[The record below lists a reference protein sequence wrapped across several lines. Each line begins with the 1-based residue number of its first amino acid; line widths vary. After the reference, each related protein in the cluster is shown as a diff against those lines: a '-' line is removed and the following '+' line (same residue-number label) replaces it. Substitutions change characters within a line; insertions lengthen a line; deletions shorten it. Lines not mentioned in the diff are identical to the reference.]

1 MLRGLVQDTRH
12 ALRSYAARPFTA
24 ISIVLTMALGM
35 SAVAASFSVVNA
47 VLLAP
52 LPFADPDRLAI
63 VWEDGT
69 RRGSDPSE
77 PASAPNVDDWRTAT
91 DVVEELAIARNVTA
105 MVSSKDAN
113 ISPLAHRVSSNY
125 FRVLGAAPL
134 LGRTFAPAEDTA
146 PARVAVL
153 SYGLWQRVFGGD
165 PNVVGT
171 RVVIDDAA
179 YEVIG
184 VMPAGFYTLNSFPTQ
199 PQLWLPLSRAS
210 LGEDRAARR
219 LVAIARLKPGITLAQ
234 ANDRL
239 NQIAAGLADRYPDT
253 NRGWG
258 VSVRPVREHFAGD
271 LRRPLFY
278 LAISAA
284 IVLALAG
291 FNTMSLLLAHATR
304 RLNEFGIRIALGAPT
319 ARICWAVV
327 VECLLLTGSGGV
339 LGLWMAS
346 LAAPRLVSLVPERVA
361 QPFVAEIG
369 LDWRVVAFTA
379 IATVLTGVLC
389 GAAVCAQI
397 FKGRAATAL
406 IIRSRR
412 STATTFQIRVQQG
425 IVIIAVALSVGLV
438 LGASL
443 LLVTYRN
450 YERLPAGLRPDNLVV
465 MHTALRGTGLDS
477 PEQRTAVLRD
487 LLTEIRGVPGIM
499 AASAGTWV
507 APLDGGGG
515 IDVRVPGA
523 VETGS
528 SESDTDVIW
537 IMPQYFETLAVPL
550 VAGRQIDE
558 RDTANGVSVVVIN
571 RAAARR
577 WFGQTEPAEKTPAKT
592 LEKTLLI
599 GADRRETRVVGVVEN
614 VIGTGAD
621 PSSRPAIYLP
631 YVQRPTAEVVFA
643 LRMQTGQSHDLVKS
657 VQRVVFERARRVP
670 LFHVRPVTEV
680 LAESRWV
687 PTFVAAV
694 LAFFASVSV
703 CLFAAGVY
711 ALASFIVAARQQEM
725 AIRVAMGATRA
736 DVARLLA
743 TQIAGLALMGW
754 CAGSLLFALVH
765 QLLTNVLFGVSA
777 FDPRTHAA
785 ALIAVFAVVVI
796 AGCKPVASAALAS
809 PWPLLG
815 SE

>member
-24 ISIVLTMALGM
+24 ISIVLTLALGM
-35 SAVAASFSVVNA
+35 SAVAAAFSVVNA
-47 VLLAP
+47 ALLAP

-63 VWEDGT
+63 VWEDGA
-69 RRGSDPSE
+69 RRGSDPSA

-105 MVSSKDAN
+105 MVSGKDAN

-134 LGRTFAPAEDTA
+134 LGRTFAPGEDTA
-146 PARVAVL
+146 PAQVAVL

-171 RVVIDDAA
+171 RVVIDDTA

-184 VMPAGFYTLNSFPTQ
+184 VMQAGFYTLNSFPTQ
-199 PQLWLPLSRAS
+199 PQLWLPVSRAS
-210 LGEDRAARR
+210 LGPDRAARR
-219 LVAIARLKPGITLAQ
+219 LVAIARLKPGITVPQ

-239 NQIAAGLADRYPDT
+239 NQIAAGLAERYPDT
-253 NRGWG
+253 NRDWG

-278 LAISAA
+278 LSVSAA

-304 RLNEFGIRIALGAPT
+304 RLSEFGVRIALGASS
-319 ARICWAVV
+319 ARICGAVIA
-327 VECLLLTGSGGV
+327 ECLLLTGIAGT
-339 LGLWMAS
+339 LGLWVAS
-346 LAAPRLVSLVPERVA
+346 LAAPRLASLVPERLA
-361 QPFVAEIG
+361 QPFVGKIG

-379 IATVLTGVLC
+379 IATVLTGVLS

-397 FKGRAATAL
+397 FKGRAATSL
-406 IIRSRR
+406 IIRSGR

-438 LGASL
+438 LSASL

-450 YERLPAGLRPDNLVV
+450 RERLPAGLRPDNLVV

-487 LLTEIRGVPGIM
+487 LLTEIRGVPGIL

-507 APLDGGGG
+507 APLDDGGDV
-515 IDVRVPGA
+515 DVRLPGDVDTRRSA
-523 VETGS
+523 
-528 SESDTDVIW
+528 SDTGVIR

-550 VAGRQIDE
+550 VAGRQIDA
-558 RDTANGVSVVVIN
+558 RDTANGAPVVVVN

-577 WFGQTEPAEKTPAKT
+577 WFGQTEP

-631 YVQRPTAEVVFA
+631 YVQSPTADVVFA
-643 LRMQTGQSHDLVKS
+643 LRVQTGQQHDLVKS

-670 LFHVRPVTEV
+670 LYKVRPVTDV

-687 PTFVAAV
+687 STFVAAV

-711 ALASFIVAARQQEM
+711 ALASFIVAARQREM
-725 AIRVAMGATRA
+725 AIRVAMGATGA
-736 DVARLLA
+736 DVARLFA
-743 TQIAGLALMGW
+743 TQIAGLALVGW

-765 QLLTNVLFGVSA
+765 TLLTNVLFGVSA

-796 AGCKPVASAALAS
+796 AGCKPVVSAVLAS

-815 SE
+815 CE